1 MTTRKSQL
9 KVMGFA
15 VLVAIQSVGVAQDA
29 NGGSEADDYLQ
40 AVMRVRSK
48 SEKTIVKDEMSK
60 RELCRQLAERF
71 QRSSGKRIVVY
82 EGYEQPLVLVQEDTA
97 SSPPR
102 RGLDN
107 GSISSFAVV
116 SHSKVV
122 DINGKT
128 DSEVND
134 VMEKQGN
141 VRLIAGAGQKAAHVV
156 EDSLANDEAWPLN
169 SNADLSGVTS
179 GTRRAQFEQ
188 LEQLLVNKKLWGQL
202 PNSLTHPACA
212 PIFREVLGAA
222 LNPENCGDSS
232 LFCGVNLKGIG
243 DSSPQII
250 RNKTAPPAHLRAGS
264 GVMGGG
270 RRDAPAGQGLP
281 ERSA

>member
-15 VLVAIQSVGVAQDA
+15 VLVAIHSVSVAQDA
-29 NGGSEADDYLQ
+29 NGGSEADDFLQ

-107 GSISSFAVV
+107 GSISSFVVV

-134 VMEKQGN
+134 VMEKQAN

-188 LEQLLVNKKLWGQL
+188 LEQLLVNKYGLMPGSFGQMSTKLATTTVSFPDVG
-202 PNSLTHPACA
+202 
-212 PIFREVLGAA
+212 EVYVRDVVAALGAA
-222 LNPENCGDSS
+222 
-232 LFCGVNLKGIG
+232 VNEARGSNARFQVLPVVDPTKGGAKLWTI
-243 DSSPQII
+243 
-250 RNKTAPPAHLRAGS
+250 
-264 GVMGGG
+264 VVF
-270 RRDAPAGQGLP
+270 
-281 ERSA
+281 